1 MCTNQIKK
9 SIAKEYSGC
18 NCPACQSDN
27 IETTSEVNLDIR
39 TAWQSVKCN
48 NCNLEWDDVYTLTGI
63 DIQETARLEMLHKLN
78 AVGIHIHESEFGY
91 GFTDCEADIYETE
104 MDVLL
109 AAFKHGIDRDLI
121 VTNENRKVD
130 IDDDMPGQ
138 YVPTPR

>member
-18 NCPACQSDN
+18 NCPACQSDD

-39 TAWQSVKCN
+39 TALQSVKCN

-63 DIQETARLEMLHKLN
+63 DIQETARLEMLNKLN
-78 AVGIHIHESEFGY
+78 AVGIHIYESEFGY

-138 YVPTPR
+138 YAPVPV